1 LLLPL
6 AQPYPLPA
14 VSHLFILA
22 AFRDCTYKS
31 AKHAV
36 SEGL

>member
-1 LLLPL
+1 LLLPP
-6 AQPYPLPA
+6 AQPYPSPT
-14 VSHLFILA
+14 VFHPFILA
-22 AFRDCTYKS
+22 AICNQTNRS